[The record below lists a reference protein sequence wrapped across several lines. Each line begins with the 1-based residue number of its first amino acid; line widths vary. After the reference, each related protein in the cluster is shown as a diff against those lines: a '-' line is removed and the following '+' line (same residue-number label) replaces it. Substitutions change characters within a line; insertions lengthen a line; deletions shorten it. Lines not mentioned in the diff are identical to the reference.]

1 MSAKAAQ
8 GLYIV
13 HLSMHGLIRGH
24 DLELGRDADT
34 GGQIKYVVEL
44 AAALAQRAEVARVDL
59 LTRLIAD
66 PKVHTDY
73 AKHLEAVT
81 DKFRIVRIEAGP
93 SETYLPKEQLWDHLD
108 SFIDSALM
116 HLRSEARLPDLLHAH
131 YADAGYVGTRLSQL
145 LGVPLIFTG
154 HSLGRVKRRRLMA
167 TGLSSDAV
175 EYRYNMRRRVEAE
188 EMTLANAERVVT
200 STHQEIDEQ
209 YELYDHYQPDQMRV
223 IPPGIDLELFHPPRQ
238 APDRGDQPAIIT
250 EINRFLRN
258 PQKPAILALS
268 RPDAR
273 KNIGALVDAY
283 GRSDELRE
291 RANLIVIA
299 GNRDEIASMDEG
311 AQEVLTDM
319 LMLVDR
325 YDLYGSIAYPKHHA
339 SSDIP
344 AIYRHVAKLPGVFVN
359 PALTEPFGLTLI
371 EAAASGLPIAATRDG
386 GPTEIIGNCSNG
398 ILIDPLDGDDITA
411 ALLRLLKDRP
421 FWQQC
426 AANGLT
432 GVATHYSWDAH
443 ARTYLADVMP
453 VIDKSGRLFR
463 PAHRQRGKLY
473 HDRALFTDLDQNLLG
488 DPDSIPAFIE
498 LMRNHRTCAHF
509 GIATG
514 RRLDS
519 ALRVL
524 RRHNIPEP
532 DVLITSAGTQIHYAP
547 ELTSDVAWV
556 RHIDHHWTP
565 PPKIRQILAGLPGL
579 KLQPPEQQSHFKVSY
594 YYDATT
600 APPIDEIIS
609 LLHKEE
615 LSVNVTHSFGQYIDI
630 MPVRASKGLALR
642 YVMAGWGVPLEQT
655 LVAGGS
661 GSDEDMMRGNTLA
674 VVVANRHH
682 EELSRLTD
690 LDSIYFATEPHAR
703 GIIEAIHHF
712 DFFGTCRVPT
722 EDKGEPPRG
731 AAA

>member
-291 RANLIVIA
+291 RANLIV
-299 GNRDEIASMDEG
+299 R
-311 AQEVLTDM
+311 
-319 LMLVDR
+319 
-325 YDLYGSIAYPKHHA
+325 
-339 SSDIP
+339 
-344 AIYRHVAKLPGVFVN
+344 
-359 PALTEPFGLTLI
+359 
-371 EAAASGLPIAATRDG
+371 
-386 GPTEIIGNCSNG
+386 
-398 ILIDPLDGDDITA
+398 
-411 ALLRLLKDRP
+411 
-421 FWQQC
+421 
-426 AANGLT
+426 
-432 GVATHYSWDAH
+432 
-443 ARTYLADVMP
+443 
-453 VIDKSGRLFR
+453 
-463 PAHRQRGKLY
+463 
-473 HDRALFTDLDQNLLG
+473 
-488 DPDSIPAFIE
+488 
-498 LMRNHRTCAHF
+498 
-509 GIATG
+509 
-514 RRLDS
+514 
-519 ALRVL
+519 
-524 RRHNIPEP
+524 
-532 DVLITSAGTQIHYAP
+532 
-547 ELTSDVAWV
+547 
-556 RHIDHHWTP
+556 
-565 PPKIRQILAGLPGL
+565 
-579 KLQPPEQQSHFKVSY
+579 
-594 YYDATT
+594 
-600 APPIDEIIS
+600 
-609 LLHKEE
+609 
-615 LSVNVTHSFGQYIDI
+615 
-630 MPVRASKGLALR
+630 
-642 YVMAGWGVPLEQT
+642 
-655 LVAGGS
+655 
-661 GSDEDMMRGNTLA
+661 
-674 VVVANRHH
+674 
-682 EELSRLTD
+682 SR
-690 LDSIYFATEPHAR
+690 
-703 GIIEAIHHF
+703 
-712 DFFGTCRVPT
+712 
-722 EDKGEPPRG
+722 
-731 AAA
+731 